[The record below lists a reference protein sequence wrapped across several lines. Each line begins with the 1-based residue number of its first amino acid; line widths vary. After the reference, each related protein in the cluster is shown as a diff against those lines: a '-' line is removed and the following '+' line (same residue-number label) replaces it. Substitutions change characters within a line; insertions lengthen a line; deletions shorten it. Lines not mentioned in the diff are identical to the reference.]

1 MNISI
6 DREILLENLNTI
18 ARGLPVRSPMPIL
31 TGIKL
36 YATDTDLYM
45 TSSNSDISVEVV
57 INDQSL
63 NIQEPGQTVVPGK
76 VFIDIIRKINS
87 KKINLYVSDDKVLVI
102 KADRGEYKLQ
112 IMDPVDYP
120 KIDFVLHENP
130 LTIDADVLK
139 GVIKETVFA
148 TATSEKK
155 PILTGVN
162 LKNQG
167 GKLIAT
173 ATDSFRL
180 SQKVVAIDPEYK
192 DFNITVPNKSFDELL
207 KAIDQYSE
215 RITLYF
221 GTNKLL
227 VSFKN
232 ISFQTRLLDG
242 NYPDT
247 SRLIPQ
253 QFPITIKFNKDDL
266 IEVLE
271 RVSLFSPRDK
281 ERDKEITYSIIKLT
295 VRNDRTIEISTNNAS
310 IGGANED
317 IIPTEVIA
325 NNPIKIGFSSRY
337 LIEALKSFMSTEISL
352 NITAEIRP
360 FVIKGDRDYNLTSLI
375 LPVRID

>member
-6 DREILLENLNTI
+6 DREILLENLNII

-112 IMDPVDYP
+112 IMDAVDYP

-162 LKNQG
+162 LKNLG

-180 SQKVVAIDPEYK
+180 SQKVVSIDPEYK

-207 KAIDQYSE
+207 KTIDQYSE

-247 SRLIPQ
+247 SRLIPAD
-253 QFPITIKFNKDDL
+253 FPIVLKFNKDEL
-266 IEVLE
+266 VEAVE
-271 RVSLFSPRDK
+271 RVSLLSPRDK
-281 ERDKEITYSIIKLT
+281 ASDREITYSIIKLSIKK
-295 VRNDRTIEISTNNAS
+295 DRIIEISTTNAS
-310 IGGANED
+310 VGDAKEEL
-317 IIPTEVIA
+317 IPTSIDST
-325 NNPIKIGFSSRY
+325 NPITIGFSSRY
-337 LIEALKSFMSTEISL
+337 LIEALRSFISTEVSL
-352 NITAEIRP
+352 NLSGAIRP
-360 FVIKGDRDYNLTSLI
+360 FIIRGDRDANLTQLI
-375 LPVRID
+375 LPVNME

>member
-1 MNISI
+1 MNITI
-6 DREILLENLNTI
+6 DREVLLENLNI
-18 ARGLPVRSPMPIL
+18 ISRGLPLKSPLPIL

-36 YATDTDLYM
+36 YTTDVDLFL
-45 TSSNSDISVEVV
+45 TSSNSDISVEVR
-57 INDQSL
+57 INDESL
-63 NIQEPGQTVVPGK
+63 VITEAGSTVVSGRY
-76 VFIDIIRKINS
+76 FIDIIKKINS
-87 KKINLYVSDDKVLVI
+87 RKINLYLSDDKLLII
-102 KADRGEYKLQ
+102 KTDRGEYKLH
-112 IMDPVDYP
+112 IMSPLDYP
-120 KIDFVLHENP
+120 KIDFVPLENP
-130 LTIDADVLK
+130 LVLESDLLK
-139 GVIKETVFA
+139 DLIKSTVFA
-148 TATSEKK
+148 TSVSEKK

-162 LKNQG
+162 FKNSQG
-167 GKLIAT
+167 ELVVT

-180 SQKVVAIDPEYK
+180 AQKITSINNEYK
-192 DFNITVPNKSFDELL
+192 DFNITIPAKSLDELL
-207 KAIDQYSE
+207 KAIDTYNDDLS
-215 RITLYF
+215 LYF
-221 GTNKLL
+221 TQNKLL
-227 VSFKN
+227 VVYKN
-232 ISFQTRLLDG
+232 VCFQTRLLDG

-325 NNPIKIGFSSRY
+325 DNPITIGFSSRY